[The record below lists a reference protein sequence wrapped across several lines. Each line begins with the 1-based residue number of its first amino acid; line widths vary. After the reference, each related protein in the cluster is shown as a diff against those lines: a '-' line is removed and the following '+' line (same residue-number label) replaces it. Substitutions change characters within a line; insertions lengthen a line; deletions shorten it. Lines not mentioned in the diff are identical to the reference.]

1 MENAL
6 HKSNVN
12 KLALAGIGIAA
23 GLIGGVHAVSAN
35 TIHVNAGDTLTSL
48 SVKTGVSVDDLKAAN
63 NLQNDL
69 IYANTD
75 LQTDKAQNQNNV
87 VNDVYTVQAG
97 DTLSTIAENNGS
109 DVDQIKNANG
119 LTSDLIY
126 VGQQL
131 KLHVDASAQ
140 TNNQPVAQHPQQA
153 PQTTVSQST
162 APATNTTVTQSTSNY
177 QPAQQ
182 NSYTGTTSN
191 GGGSVHDQFIA
202 AGGTEE
208 LWNSVVMP
216 ESGGNPDAVSPNGF
230 RGIGQT
236 KEWWGTGSVAQQT
249 QGLLNYANSRYGSP
263 SAAAAF
269 RQAHGWW

>member
-1 MENAL
+1 MENVL

-23 GLIGGVHAVSAN
+23 GLIGGAHAVSAN

-48 SVKTGVSVDDLKAAN
+48 SAKTGVSVDDLKAAN
-63 NLQNDL
+63 NLQSDL

-140 TNNQPVAQHPQQA
+140 TNDQSVAQQPQQA
-153 PQTTVSQST
+153 PQTTVSQSV

-182 NSYTGTTSN
+182 NNYAGATSN
-191 GGGSVHDQFIA
+191 GGDQSAKDWIA
-202 AGGTEE
+202 
-208 LWNSVVMP
+208 SR
-216 ESGGNPDAVSPNGF
+216 ESGGSYTARNGQYYGKFQLSLDKLGGDLSP
-230 RGIGQT
+230 QHQ
-236 KEWWGTGSVAQQT
+236 EEVA
-249 QGLLNYANSRYGSP
+249 NAYAQSRYGGWANAQRAWQS
-263 SAAAAF
+263 
-269 RQAHGWW
+269 QGWW